1 MAVAAITGH
10 EPGATPAPR
19 SAQRPVP
26 ACTWPLCWIRP
37 GWDGPRRRQAR
48 GQHRP
53 RTRLGKLE
61 RAVPRRA
68 GRGAPGR
75 RVRAGAVGKARA
87 SRPGVPAAGAVSP
100 GRRIRGHRAVTAA
113 VFSSRATSSHAM
125 AEEWCRCHQAPG
137 SVRRSSALAAS
148 GLPAARA
155 RAIAACARSRTSC
168 AGWARWLTASSARAE
183 AAVSAGLTAFWVRD
197 VRPRANTSSPNH
209 HRAPRNVSRSRGSRR
224 AGSRLSPAS
233 QSATAAASASVST
246 GPMPI
251 AVPRGRRP
259 RSHGCTIR

>member
-10 EPGATPAPR
+10 EPGCHARATIGAAARTRLYLAPVLDPPGVGWASETPSSRPA
-19 SAQRPVP
+19 SAC
-26 ACTWPLCWIRP
+26 A
-37 GWDGPRRRQAR
+37 
-48 GQHRP
+48 
-53 RTRLGKLE
+53 RLGKLE

-233 QSATAAASASVST
+233 QSATATASASVST